1 MIVTK
6 AQATTEVKD
15 SIFEVAE
22 MKTTQDSAADKL
34 RGALKQ
40 QSGTETLGLEKQL
53 DLLATSAEI
62 TETAKR
68 ESVKTQSDIYQEV
81 FIDEINGQLL
91 NSVLKTEGDT
101 IVLLMRQER
110 LKSFIDL
117 WRNANLDY
125 YNTQTKEIKQLQ
137 MQANKVEELK

>member
-1 MIVTK
+1 
-6 AQATTEVKD
+6 
-15 SIFEVAE
+15 